1 MPELTFTKLKRKQT
15 GELEKIHEE
24 MFMKSSG
31 FDENVIL
38 EELKADIKKE
48 AEADNDSDPE
58 LVDILEVL
66 SHTAT
71 DANKKEMN
79 TNIKKEP
86 VTDDNLREGT
96 SKPCTSM
103 YVCK

>member
-1 MPELTFTKLKRKQT
+1 
-15 GELEKIHEE
+15 
-24 MFMKSSG
+24 MFIKSSG
-31 FDENVIL
+31 LDENVIL

-48 AEADNDSDPE
+48 TETDNDSDPE

-71 DANKKEMN
+71 DANRKEMN
-79 TNIKKEP
+79 TDIKKEP
-86 VTDDNLREGT
+86 VTDDNLRVGT
-96 SKPCTSM
+96 SKSCTPM